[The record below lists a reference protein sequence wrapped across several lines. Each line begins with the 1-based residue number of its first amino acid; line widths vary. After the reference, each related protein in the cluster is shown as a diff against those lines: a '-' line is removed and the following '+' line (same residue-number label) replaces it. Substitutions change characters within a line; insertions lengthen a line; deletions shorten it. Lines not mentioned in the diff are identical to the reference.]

1 MKPVLLLIPGMLND
15 GRVWADVA
23 ALLAGEADIRI
34 AEVSRQDSIAR
45 MRGDAWAQLADVPD
59 SVPVVV
65 AGFSMGGYV
74 ALDMLA
80 HPARSIQGLLF
91 MSTSAMPETEQS
103 RVVREKTLAAMG
115 ADFPRFVSGV
125 QAFNTYSTAPVL
137 GAQLRQMMLD
147 IGPETGRR
155 QVQAIMGRQDHRALL
170 ENLPMPVRVLV
181 GRHDRVTPPPL
192 SEALAQQIAQA
203 QLEIIDDAGHMLP
216 REKPE
221 AVARVLRE
229 LISGT
234 TTTDTGDNS

>member
-15 GRVWADVA
+15 GRVWAEVA

-125 QAFNTYSTAPVL
+125 QAFNTYSTDPVL
-137 GAQLRQMMLD
+137 GAQLRRMMLD

>member
-23 ALLAGEADIRI
+23 ALLAGDADVRM

-125 QAFNTYSTAPVL
+125 QAFNTYSTDPVL
-137 GAQLRQMMLD
+137 GAQLRRMMLD

>member
-115 ADFPRFVSGV
+115 ADFPRFVTGV

>member
-15 GRVWADVA
+15 GRVWAEIA
-23 ALLAGEADIRI
+23 TLLAGEADIRI

-45 MRGDAWAQLADVPD
+45 MRVDAWAQLADVPD
-59 SVPVVV
+59 SVPAVV

-80 HPARSIQGLLF
+80 HPVRLIQGLLF

-103 RVVREKTLAAMG
+103 RVVREKTLAAMA
-115 ADFPRFVSGV
+115 ADFPRFVTGV
-125 QAFNTYSTAPVL
+125 QAFNTYSTDPVL

-147 IGPETGRR
+147 IGAETGRR

-234 TTTDTGDNS
+234 TTTVTGDKT

>member
-15 GRVWADVA
+15 GRVWAEVA

-45 MRGDAWAQLADVPD
+45 MREDAWAQLADVPD

-125 QAFNTYSTAPVL
+125 QAFNTYSTDPVL
-137 GAQLRQMMLD
+137 GAQLRRMMLD

>member
-23 ALLAGEADIRI
+23 ALLAGDADVRM

-59 SVPVVV
+59 SAPVVV

-125 QAFNTYSTAPVL
+125 QAFNTYSTDPVL
-137 GAQLRQMMLD
+137 GAQLRRMMLD